1 MTNLYKYIYC
11 IKQINHEANEVAI
24 VECFE
29 NYETAQ
35 NQANE
40 YEQEYTQAYVV
51 ETIALNLERSEK

>member
-1 MTNLYKYIYC
+1 MNF
-11 IKQINHEANEVAI
+11 EANEVAI

-29 NYETAQ
+29 NYEEAQ
-35 NQANE
+35 KQCNE

>member
-11 IKQINHEANEVAI
+11 IKQMNFEANEVAI

-29 NYETAQ
+29 NYEEAQ